1 MKKTESK
8 NLILS
13 TNQFPVVGIGASA
26 GGLDAF
32 KKLIKAIPEDSGM
45 AYVLVQHLDPKHDS
59 MLPEILQ
66 KVTNVPVLEISD
78 DIKVLPDHI
87 YILPSNKM
95 LIANDGVLELS
106 PRVTKKNER
115 NLPIDLFFKSLAEVH
130 QAHAIGVV
138 LSGTASDG
146 TQGLK
151 AIKEHGGLTFA
162 QDKESAAYDSM
173 PQSAVMA
180 GVVDFILPPEQIPQK
195 LLELKA
201 NVFKNDDDLEKVSG
215 ENKDLVQQ
223 ILTLL
228 RIRKGTDF
236 TYYKQS
242 TIRRRILRRMAICKI
257 EEHAEYI
264 VLLRDNKTEQDLLYQ
279 DLLIP
284 VTSFFRD
291 HKNFDNL
298 CESVF
303 PQLVKSKTGNEPI
316 RVWVAGCSTGQEA
329 YSIAICLKEFLGY
342 HSVPGITRKV
352 QIFATDISEVAVD
365 KARSGIYS
373 KNEIEGIS
381 PQRLEEFFVLING
394 DYQVIKPVREMC
406 VFAVHN
412 FIKDPP
418 FGKMDFISCR
428 NVLIYMEPYLQ
439 KKALTTFHYALNPK
453 GFLWL
458 GKSESISSVADLYGS
473 IGNKDKIF
481 SRKDV
486 PARFMHT
493 ASARSEQ
500 NLQDLNMEGK
510 NEKVRAD
517 FQKVA
522 DDLLLTKYTPA
533 GVVVNESMDIVHFRG
548 STNLYLEQS
557 PGKPSH
563 NLLKMAKGG
572 LAFELRNLL
581 HKVKKENVR
590 LIKDNIPIQVNGK
603 PHIITIEA
611 LPLPDTID
619 THYLILFHD
628 NQSIRDHD
636 AGIGNDRDKETKS
649 AIGTEEEKDLRIRI
663 LENELAQS
671 REDMRAI
678 TEDQEAVNEELQS
691 ANEELLSGSE
701 ELQSLNEELET
712 SKEELQSTN
721 EELTVVNHE
730 MLSLNEQLTIA
741 KDYSEAIVR
750 SIRTSLLVLDKR
762 LRIKSANQSFYKT
775 FQVNEAETEGKLI
788 YDIGDKDWD
797 IAALRKLLE
806 QILPEQ
812 TKITDYEV
820 QHKFHTLGDRTM
832 LLNAHEIRGED
843 EAEKLILLAIEDI
856 SERAQLRFNE
866 KERANDLEVKVLQRT
881 FELKEANESQDQ
893 KNKELVNMNKELQSI
908 TYISSHDLQ
917 EPLRKIQIFAT
928 HILDKEIHNLSE
940 KGKDYF
946 RRMQEAGNKM
956 QVLIE
961 DLLSFSRLGNL
972 NRKFE
977 LLSLAEITEEVS
989 TELNE
994 VIEEKHATIEV
1005 LESCQLNIIP
1015 FQFRQLLQNLISNS
1029 LKFSSPDRPPH
1040 IIIKSSHC
1048 KGSPNGNDQLFN
1060 GKLYCHITVSDN
1072 GIGFHPQYQEQIF
1085 ELFERLHPN
1094 EDYGGTGIGLSIV
1107 KKVVENHGG
1116 IITATGKSGKGA
1128 TFDIYIPFEQT

>member
-1 MKKTESK
+1 MKKTKSTG
-8 NLILS
+8 LILS
-13 TNQFPVVGIGASA
+13 TNLFPVVGIGASA

-32 KKLIKAIPEDSGM
+32 KKLIKAIQDDSGM
-45 AYVLVQHLDPKHDS
+45 AYVLVQHLDPKHES

-66 KVTNVPVLEISD
+66 KVTKIPVLEISD
-78 DIKVLPDHI
+78 DIKVLPNHI

-146 TQGLK
+146 TLGLK
-151 AIKEHGGLTFA
+151 AIKDHGGLTFA
-162 QDKESAAYDSM
+162 QDEESAAYESM
-173 PQSAVMA
+173 PKSAMMA
-180 GVVDFILPPEQIPQK
+180 GVVDFVLPPEQIPQK
-195 LLELKA
+195 LLEIKA
-201 NVFKNDDDLEKVSG
+201 NIYNNDDDAQRGLS
-215 ENKDLVQQ
+215 ENHDLVQQ

-242 TIRRRILRRMAICKI
+242 TIRRRIFRRMAILKI
-257 EEHAEYI
+257 DGHAEYLT
-264 VLLRDNKTEQDLLYQ
+264 LLRDNKSEQDLLFQ

-303 PQLVKSKTGNEPI
+303 PQLVKNKTANEPI

-342 HSVPGITRKV
+342 QSVPGITRKV
-352 QIFATDISEVAVD
+352 QIFATDISEIAID

-373 KNEIEGIS
+373 KVEIEGLN
-381 PQRLEEFFVLING
+381 PQRLEEFFIKVNG
-394 DYQVIKPVREMC
+394 DYQVIKQVREMC
-406 VFAVHN
+406 VFAIQN

-458 GKSESISSVADLYGS
+458 GKSESIISVSDLFGS
-473 IGNKDKIF
+473 TGNADKIF
-481 SRKDV
+481 SRKDA
-486 PARFMHT
+486 PGRFMHT
-493 ASARSEQ
+493 ASRRSEQ
-500 NLQDLNMEGK
+500 NFQELNSERK
-510 NEKVRAD
+510 NEKARAD

-533 GVVVNESMDIVHFRG
+533 AVVVNESMDIVDFRG
-548 STNLYLEQS
+548 MTNNYLEQS
-557 PGKPSH
+557 SGQPSH
-563 NLLKMAKGG
+563 NLLKMAKDG

-581 HKVKKENVR
+581 HKVKKEKARV
-590 LIKDNIPIQVNGK
+590 IKDNIPIQVDGQ
-603 PHIITIEA
+603 IRTITIEA

-619 THYLILFHD
+619 NHYLILFHD
-628 NQSIRDHD
+628 NFV
-636 AGIGNDRDKETKS
+636 GGNQLTGTGKIHDKETPHFS
-649 AIGTEEEKDLRIRI
+649 GSEENKDSRIRL
-663 LENELAQS
+663 LEQELAQS
-671 REDMRAI
+671 REDMRFI

-691 ANEELLSGSE
+691 ANEELISGSE
-701 ELQSLNEELET
+701 ELQTLNEELET

-721 EELTVVNHE
+721 EELLIINQE
-730 MLSLNEQLTIA
+730 MISLNEQITLA
-741 KDYSEAIVR
+741 KEYSEAIVG
-750 SIRTSLLVLDKR
+750 SIRTPLLVLDSR
-762 LRIKSANQSFYKT
+762 LRIKSANNSFYKT
-775 FQVNEAETEGKLI
+775 FLVNEAETEGRLI
-788 YDIGDKDWD
+788 YDIGNKDWD
-797 IAALRKLLE
+797 IKGLRICLE

-812 TKITDYEV
+812 TKIIDYEV
-820 QHKFHTLGDRTM
+820 QHMFNSLGDRTM
-832 LLNAHEIRGED
+832 LLNAHEIKSIGD
-843 EAEKLILLAIEDI
+843 AEKSILLVIEDI
-856 SERAQLRFNE
+856 SERSQLNL
-866 KERANDLEVKVLQRT
+866 KAKDRA
-881 FELKEANESQDQ
+881 FELEKLVEERTAELRLAYEAQER
-893 KNKELVNMNKELQSI
+893 KNKELVNMNRELQSF

-917 EPLRKIQIFAT
+917 EPLRKIQTFAT
-928 HILDKEIHNLSE
+928 HILEKEINTLSE

-946 RRMQEAGNKM
+946 KRMQDAANRM

-961 DLLSFSRLGNL
+961 DLLAFSRLSNV
-972 NRKFE
+972 NRRFE
-977 LLSLAEITEEVS
+977 LTNLTEIVGDVK

-994 VIEEKHATIEV
+994 MVDAKHATIEV
-1005 LESCQLNIIP
+1005 IETCELNIIP
-1015 FQFRQLLQNLISNS
+1015 FQFRQLMQNLISNS
-1029 LKFSSPDRPPH
+1029 LKFSSPDRKPH
-1040 IIIKSSHC
+1040 IIIKSSQSN
-1048 KGSPNGNDQLFN
+1048 GTGPGNDQLFQ
-1060 GKLYCHITVSDN
+1060 GKPYCHISVSDN
-1072 GIGFHPQYQEQIF
+1072 GIGFHPQYAEQIF
-1085 ELFERLHPN
+1085 ELFERLHQN
-1094 EDYGGTGIGLSIV
+1094 EDYDGTGIGLSIV

-1116 IITATGKSGKGA
+1116 IIKATGKYGKSA
-1128 TFDIYIPFEQT
+1128 TFDIYIPIE